1 MIDVKN
7 GFTLIELLVS
17 MAVGLIALG
26 MIIFMMDQFTILGPQ
41 ALNEV
46 NLAQRSLVINQR
58 IQAQL
63 IKMGPSISSINVDPK
78 GKWISYQVQ
87 VPFGMNG
94 IYYSPYTQI
103 ATMTMQGSSIVL
115 KVANQITPT
124 KIQTVEIA
132 SDVAS
137 LVFYQPQNGSVKY
150 KFVLSKGKTKFD
162 YTSAVTSINLR

>member
-1 MIDVKN
+1 MKS
-7 GFTLIELLVS
+7 GFTLIELLIS

-26 MIIFMMDQFTILGPQ
+26 AIIFMMDQFIILGPK
-41 ALNEV
+41 ALDEV
-46 NLAQRSLVINQR
+46 NLAQRALVINQR

-63 IKMGPSISSINVDPK
+63 IKMGPSIASIKVDPK

-94 IYYSPYTQI
+94 IYYYPYTQV

-115 KVANQITPT
+115 KFANQITPT
-124 KIQTVEIA
+124 QIQTFEIA

-137 LVFYQPQNGSVKY
+137 LIFYQPQNGSIRY
-150 KFVLSKGKTKFD
+150 KFILSKGKTDFE
-162 YTSAVTSINLR
+162 YSSAVTSVNLR

>member
-1 MIDVKN
+1 MKN

-26 MIIFMMDQFTILGPQ
+26 AIIFMMDQFTILGPQ

-46 NLAQRSLVINQR
+46 NLAQRALVINQR

-78 GKWISYQVQ
+78 GKWISYQIQ

-115 KVANQITPT
+115 FATQ
-124 KIQTVEIA
+124 IQTVEIA

-137 LVFYQPQNGSVKY
+137 LVFYQPQNGSIRY
-150 KFVLSKGKTKFD
+150 KFILSRGKTKFD

>member
-1 MIDVKN
+1 MKN
-7 GFTLIELLVS
+7 GFTLIELLIS

-26 MIIFMMDQFTILGPQ
+26 AIIFMMDQFIILGPQ

-46 NLAQRSLVINQR
+46 NLSQRALVVNQR

-63 IKMGPSISSINVDPK
+63 IKMGPSISSIYVDPT

-87 VPFGMNG
+87 VPFGQNG
-94 IYYSPYTQI
+94 IYYTPYTQI

-115 KVANQITPT
+115 KVANQLAPLT
-124 KIQTVEIA
+124 IQTIEIA

-150 KFVLSKGKTKFD
+150 KFVLSKGKTNFD
-162 YTSAVTSINLR
+162 YTSAVTSMNLR